1 MPQFMAIH
9 TVAPKSITIQQVR
22 DLSRAAQDDP
32 KIKGRHSVG
41 NLTEGKVVCVVEAPT
56 KADVAAFFKGKGLPV
71 DLITQVEFEG
81 DGTAVRTV

>member
-22 DLSRAAQDDP
+22 DLSKAAQMDERV
-32 KIKGRHSVG
+32 KGRHSVG
-41 NLTEGKVVCVVEAPT
+41 NLSEGKVVCVVEAPT
-56 KADVAAFFKGKGLPV
+56 KADVAEFFKEKGLPV

-81 DGTAVRTV
+81 DGTAIRVV